1 MISDSWRSLYMYH
14 FLRESDGYIVRVRA
28 VVMTRDDS
36 TGGWLPLAGGGISRV
51 GIYKV
56 LHHEETGHNEF
67 LILGERLKDKL
78 VVLECLL
85 KKDVVYN
92 KVTPIFHHWKVDDKK
107 FGLTFQSPADARAF
121 DRGVRKAIEDL
132 SEGSTTSSSTL
143 QNESEVGDDDVF
155 ANNTDSSSASSRKEA
170 PRLVETS
177 KTHGRV
183 STHGPLPDYRHAL
196 HFPVEAPAA
205 RKVVSFE
212 EHVERMNPLEER
224 WLRRGYEDYRHTA
237 PCRQELETD
246 DGGSYGDFEKTQDHS
261 SGPAHGTVVK
271 KHEYTYPYATRQE
284 DKDDLSG
291 RSRHHSPSPEDS
303 VPLPRTRCVYCGE
316 LFDPVRPGRRRRCS
330 DAPDPVYRCI
340 ERASCI
346 LCAETVLYH
355 CMSDPEGEY
364 TDPCSCD
371 GGEAGD
377 GRACQRWFVLAA
389 LSLIAPCMCC
399 YLPLRACYSC
409 GVRCGCCGGLH
420 KAM

>member
-1 MISDSWRSLYMYH
+1 MTEDRVQDD
-14 FLRESDGYIVRVRA
+14 DGYIVRVRA

-56 LHHEETGHNEF
+56 LHQEETGHNEF

-155 ANNTDSSSASSRKEA
+155 A
-170 PRLVETS
+170 
-177 KTHGRV
+177 
-183 STHGPLPDYRHAL
+183 
-196 HFPVEAPAA
+196 
-205 RKVVSFE
+205 KVVSFE

-246 DGGSYGDFEKTQDHS
+246 DGGSYGDFEKTQDPS
-261 SGPAHGTVVK
+261 SGPALGTVVK
-271 KHEYTYPYATRQE
+271 KHDYTYPYATRQE

-291 RSRHHSPSPEDS
+291 RLRHHSPSPEDS
-303 VPLPRTRCVYCGE
+303 APLPRTRCVYCGE
-316 LFDPVRPGRRRRCS
+316 LFDPVRSGRRRRCS